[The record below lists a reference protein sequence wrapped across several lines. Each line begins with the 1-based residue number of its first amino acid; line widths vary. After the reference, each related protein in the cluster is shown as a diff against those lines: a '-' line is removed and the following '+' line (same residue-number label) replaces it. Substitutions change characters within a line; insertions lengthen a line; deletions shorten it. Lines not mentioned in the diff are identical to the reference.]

1 MPSYEYR
8 CPKCKTKFELLRPI
22 AARDDEATCPK
33 CKATTPKRIEVQR
46 VAVLRGVKPNALLGD
61 GEPED
66 FFDDDDDL
74 DAGHGHSHG
83 PGGHSHDHHGGVD
96 DWGDDDL

>member
-8 CPKCKTKFELLRPI
+8 CPKCKTKFELLRRI

-46 VAVLRGVKPNALLGD
+46 IAVLRLFRARHGENQCHESRGQKPAGDALSA
-61 GEPED
+61 P
-66 FFDDDDDL
+66 
-74 DAGHGHSHG
+74 
-83 PGGHSHDHHGGVD
+83 
-96 DWGDDDL
+96 